1 MSPSS
6 ATPAFEPWIGADYEE
21 NGFQGIRVLLLGE
34 SHFVGEGDPGP
45 TITQNVVRKYG
56 IEGRSQPFFTKVWK
70 TMSPDGG
77 DSSEDREAF
86 WHSVAFYNFIQ
97 EPVGEVA
104 RQKSPTPEMWQRAVE
119 PFRSVIADLEPQ
131 AIVVLGKRL
140 WRHLPQPDKA
150 TTKTVDDDESLTIR
164 VYEEKGHRAL
174 AGHVTHPAGS
184 ISYETARPRIRALLK
199 AAHEQA

>member
-1 MSPSS
+1 MRP
-6 ATPAFEPWIGADYEE
+6 EGA
-21 NGFQGIRVLLLGE
+21 
-34 SHFVGEGDPGP
+34 
-45 TITQNVVRKYG
+45 
-56 IEGRSQPFFTKVWK
+56 
-70 TMSPDGG
+70 

-86 WHSVAFYNFIQ
+86 WQSIAFYNFIQ

-104 RQKSPTPEMWQRAVE
+104 RQESPTPEMWQRAVE

-131 AIVVLGKRL
+131 GIVVLGKRL
-140 WRHLPQPDKA
+140 WRHLPQPVK
-150 TTKTVDDDESLTIR
+150 TITKTVDDAESLAVR

-184 ISYETARPRIRALLK
+184 LSYDTARPRIRALLK